1 MQKYTAVR
9 AMLFLVLAIVFL
21 MSAVNKEPSW
31 EQALF
36 YAFAVLDFV
45 WGSYLL
51 RHFIKSQKN

>member
-45 WGSYLL
+45 WGGYLL
-51 RHFIKSQKN
+51 RHFIKS